1 MPFLPPNQQCQSTE
15 GNMGKQAAI
24 NRVSC
29 RRTSHPAIQVQ
40 KQNRLSCCQISHV
53 AKRVNKQQLTV
64 SCHQISHLSTEAAIN
79 RLSCLSSPILFQAD
93 TLPTVRQTTGCPPVY
108 HLIRE
113 RQISFSGHVA
123 RMDHK
128 QDQHW
133 VIGVSL
139 RPPSHW
145 RRPCGWPRT
154 SWLRTIDTGVQS
166 VNIGINK

>member
-1 MPFLPPNQQCQSTE
+1 
-15 GNMGKQAAI
+15 MGKQAAI

-64 SCHQISHLSTEAAIN
+64 SCHQISHLGTEAAIN
-79 RLSCLSSPILFQAD
+79 RLSCLSSPSSSILFQAD